1 MKPPGSR
8 IGLFIFFY
16 LTCCLWV
23 NSGQAAGVES
33 FHWGLTVEEL
43 NQVLAKEGSADFFLR
58 EDPSRSG
65 ILVPLTP
72 FKSARITRG
81 RLIALIEVKKS
92 AGSESLGRL
101 CGYAYDGRL
110 FGRVDLF
117 KQTPWTSITEIT
129 RGLKERF
136 PEGKVYRSFSGP
148 KTVSYFEYRG
158 NDLYVF
164 TNEEGVYYFEP
175 LAFNRMIRE
184 EQKAEGERESK
195 IQEEFRDQSK
205 TP

>member
-1 MKPPGSR
+1 MKSLGSK
-8 IGLFIFFY
+8 IGFLIFFY
-16 LTCCLWV
+16 LIWCFWA
-23 NSGQAAGVES
+23 NSAQAAGVET
-33 FHWGLTVEEL
+33 FHWGLKVEEL

-72 FKSARITRG
+72 LKSARIPRG
-81 RLIALIEVKKS
+81 RLIALIEVKRS

-101 CGYAYDGRL
+101 FGYAYDGRL

-148 KTVSYFEYRG
+148 KTVTYFEYRG
-158 NDLYVF
+158 KDLYVF
-164 TNEEGVYYFEP
+164 TNEGGVYYFEP
-175 LAFNRMIRE
+175 SAFDKMIRE

-195 IQEEFRDQSK
+195 TQEEFREQSR